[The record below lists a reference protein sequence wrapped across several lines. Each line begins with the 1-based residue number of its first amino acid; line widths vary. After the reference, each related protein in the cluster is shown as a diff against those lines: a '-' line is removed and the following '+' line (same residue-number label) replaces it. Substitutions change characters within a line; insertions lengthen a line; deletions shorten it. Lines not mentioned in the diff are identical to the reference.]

1 MNRMENGESDLLEG
15 MNRSIRSDVCLER
28 ENLLRRIV
36 VLLFTS
42 SIFPPRFVRAD
53 GIDLLLLALRDP
65 EPTVRLLAAHALTR
79 LAELGYRGQVK
90 GAGAENELLRMR
102 NDPYMPLRKF
112 AERCLSTIREPDE

>member
-1 MNRMENGESDLLEG
+1 MNRMENGGSDLIEG
-15 MNRSIRSDVCLER
+15 MNRCIHSDVCLER
-28 ENLLRRIV
+28 EELLRRIV

-65 EPTVRLLAAHALTR
+65 EPAIRLLAAHSLTR
-79 LAELGYRGQVK
+79 LAELGYRDQVK
-90 GAGAENELLRMR
+90 GAGAKNELLRMR

-112 AERCLSTIREPDE
+112 AERCLFIIQEPDG